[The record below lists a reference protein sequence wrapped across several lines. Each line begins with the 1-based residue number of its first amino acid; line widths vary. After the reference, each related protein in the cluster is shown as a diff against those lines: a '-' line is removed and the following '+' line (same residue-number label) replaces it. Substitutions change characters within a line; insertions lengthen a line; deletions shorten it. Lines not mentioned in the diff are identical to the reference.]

1 MHGVGRYFEERG
13 DLTVTMDGDE
23 FETGRIQV
31 LQEQRMAVQ
40 KKTYTKWMN
49 SVFTKNGEK
58 LSLSDVYTELKTG
71 IHLVRLLELIS
82 REKLPTPAGAPSG
95 SIAWKTTASPSAS

>member
-1 MHGVGRYFEERG
+1 
-13 DLTVTMDGDE
+13 MDGEE

-49 SVFTKNGEK
+49 SVFTKNGVRGMDESK
-58 LSLSDVYTELKTG
+58 WPSETIVGVNTHCFSLNCLGFKQRPGSLPSPAAFVENAFCNCFGVNILLSHCSSCV
-71 IHLVRLLELIS
+71 
-82 REKLPTPAGAPSG
+82 
-95 SIAWKTTASPSAS
+95 SAF